1 MTVRQKKCLRRIIII
16 VLAVILAIAAAFL
29 IYTGDYYH
37 ADTIA
42 NTALISSSSVTVSK
56 LGDDLV
62 FTPAGGASA
71 GLIFYP
77 GGKVEYTAYAP
88 LMHRIAE
95 QGIQCVLVKMPF
107 NLAVLDISAADGI
120 AAEFPEISSW
130 YIGGHSL
137 GGTMAASCAARH
149 TGEFSGMILL
159 ASYSTAD
166 ISGSGL
172 KVLSMYGTWDGVL
185 NMDSYQKNRP
195 NLPADADETVING
208 GNHAGFGSYGVQS
221 GDGTADIT
229 AAEQMEITASAV
241 AGFISE

>member
-1 MTVRQKKCLRRIIII
+1 
-16 VLAVILAIAAAFL
+16 
-29 IYTGDYYH
+29 
-37 ADTIA
+37 
-42 NTALISSSSVTVSK
+42 
-56 LGDDLV
+56 
-62 FTPAGGASA
+62 
-71 GLIFYP
+71 
-77 GGKVEYTAYAP
+77 
-88 LMHRIAE
+88 MHRIAE

-172 KVLSMYGTWDGVL
+172 KVLSMYGTRDGVL

-195 NLPADADETVING
+195 NLPADADEIVING